1 MDTLQF
7 FQLHHERLHSQIK
20 RNFLDEL
27 TDEQMRLRPYEHSNS
42 ISWLVWHMARCEDL
56 MSFIVTGQ
64 SQVLQE
70 EKWLSRFHLSRH
82 DIGTGMTDE
91 EVGDFTDRVDLH
103 ALKEYYNTVGKRT
116 QEVVR
121 SLRPE
126 ELDEVPDSAYLS
138 QKLVADGTA
147 KENIIDFLI
156 WEREGNTKGWWLG
169 HLGLTHNHLHRGE
182 ALTIRGLQG
191 IRNR

>member
-7 FQLHHERLHSQIK
+7 FQLHHERLHAQIE
-20 RNFLDEL
+20 REFLNKL
-27 TDEQMRLRPYEHSNS
+27 TDDQMRLRPYECSNS
-42 ISWLVWHMARCEDL
+42 IAWLVWHMARCEDL
-56 MSFIVTGQ
+56 MGFILTGHP
-64 SQVLQE
+64 QVLAE
-70 EKWLSRFHLSRH
+70 EEWLSRFDLSRH

-91 EVGDFTDRVDLH
+91 EVGDFTTRVNLTT
-103 ALKEYYNTVGKRT
+103 LKEYYKVVGKRT
-116 QEVVR
+116 LEVVKG
-121 SLRPE
+121 LRPE
-126 ELDEVPDSAYLS
+126 DLDEVPDSAYLS

-156 WEREGNTKGWWLG
+156 WEREGKNKGFWLG
-169 HLGLTHNHLHRGE
+169 QLGLTHNHLHRGE

>member
-1 MDTLQF
+1 M
-7 FQLHHERLHSQIK
+7 
-20 RNFLDEL
+20 
-27 TDEQMRLRPYEHSNS
+27 
-42 ISWLVWHMARCEDL
+42 
-56 MSFIVTGQ
+56 
-64 SQVLQE
+64 
-70 EKWLSRFHLSRH
+70 
-82 DIGTGMTDE
+82 GT
-91 EVGDFTDRVDLH
+91 
-103 ALKEYYNTVGKRT
+103 K
-116 QEVVR
+116 EVVR
-121 SLRPE
+121 SPRPE

>member
-1 MDTLQF
+1 MPDANAPVSSMLPPSPTY
-7 FQLHHERLHSQIK
+7 R
-20 RNFLDEL
+20 
-27 TDEQMRLRPYEHSNS
+27 
-42 ISWLVWHMARCEDL
+42 
-56 MSFIVTGQ
+56 
-64 SQVLQE
+64 
-70 EKWLSRFHLSRH
+70 HLS
-82 DIGTGMTDE
+82 
-91 EVGDFTDRVDLH
+91 
-103 ALKEYYNTVGKRT
+103 GKRT

-126 ELDEVPDSAYLS
+126 ELDEVPDSAFLS